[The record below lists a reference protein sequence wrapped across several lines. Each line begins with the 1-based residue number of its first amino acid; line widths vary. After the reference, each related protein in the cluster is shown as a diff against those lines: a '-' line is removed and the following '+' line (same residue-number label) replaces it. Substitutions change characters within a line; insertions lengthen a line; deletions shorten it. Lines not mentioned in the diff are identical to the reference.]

1 MTLASDW
8 VAPKMPPGQPSV
20 GNTQAEVRVSLTRP
34 APAGCCIV
42 ELKVDIPDP
51 KSGGHDHGL
60 INDGRPKGSIS
71 PTNVSFSSGETE
83 KTATYTSSEVSGT
96 EEIILTVRGTE
107 KEIKKYIDV
116 KVKGLHPMP
125 GGMYYVLV
133 GSPKSNDPCRFVPPT
148 SQHNENHYGTWNL
161 IYAVKQIARKYA
173 SQSTTPYINL
183 RVNDMSLPGGGA
195 FDVYNHWLADTTA
208 PQCKQKGHGHCTHRL
223 GINAD
228 IGFVGWE
235 FMSLDNNRCVGLDKK
250 VLFKIIRDVT
260 GIPPYIHSDHYHIY
274 STAIRRRK

>member
-20 GNTQAEVRVSLTRP
+20 GNTQAEVKVSLKRP
-34 APAGCCIV
+34 APSSGCTV

-96 EEIILTVRGTE
+96 EEIIAKVRETE
-107 KEIKKYIDV
+107 KEAKRTIDV
-116 KVKGLHPMP
+116 KVPGLYPMP
-125 GGMYYVLV
+125 GGMYYILV
-133 GSPKSNDPCRFVPPT
+133 GSPTSNDPCRFVPPT
-148 SQHNENHYGTWNL
+148 SKHNENHYGTWNL
-161 IYAVKQIARKYA
+161 IYAVKKIAKKYA
-173 SQSTTPYINL
+173 FATNDQYINL

-195 FDVYNHWLADTTA
+195 FDVYNHWFADTTA
-208 PQCKQKGHGHCTHRL
+208 PQCKQKGHGHCGHRV
-223 GINAD
+223 GKNAD
-228 IGFVGWE
+228 IGY
-235 FMSLDNNRCVGLDKK
+235 VGLRATGLMSEGACVNLNRDL
-250 VLFKIIRDVT
+250 LFAIIRDTTQKLV
-260 GIPPYIHSDHYHIY
+260 ISHADHFHILVP
-274 STAIRRRK
+274 